1 MSPDNP
7 PTADTPDRLSRG
19 IDALAVLEATS
30 DGVFVLD
37 RDWRFVYLNPR
48 AVGRIGDGRDL
59 LGASIWE
66 VLPEMGGSTFE
77 ESCRRALAEHISFRC
92 EYLDPASSAWF
103 EASAHPFSEGLIVY
117 FREITDRRRHEAALQ
132 ESESRFRR
140 LADSVPVLIWMSG
153 PDKAG
158 VYFNKTWLDFTGR
171 PLERELG
178 DGWIEL
184 VHPDDLPALGACA
197 TAFAA
202 RQPFQTDFRLRRR
215 DGEWRWML
223 DTGIPR
229 FAPDGSFAG
238 YIGSCI
244 DITERKRAEDEL
256 RYQLEL
262 VRTITDN
269 AASGLVLM
277 DKRGHPTFMNPA
289 LERMTG
295 LKLDDIKKAP
305 LHHALHHNYPDGRPF
320 PMEDSPIDKSAETLL
335 PIRDHEDVFI
345 RKDGTFF
352 PVSCNVAPLEREGET
367 VGAVIEIRD
376 ITERRRAEE
385 RQRLLINELN
395 HRVKNTLSTVQ
406 ALAVQTL
413 RTTASPEAFRAA
425 FEARLIALS
434 DAHSILTRSNWT
446 DAELRDLLEHAL
458 APYRGGQASPARV
471 GLQGGAVRLP
481 PRTALTLGMAF
492 HELATNAAKHGALSA
507 STGSVQTAWRVED
520 ADRGASLRLEWR
532 EAGGPHVE
540 RPTRLGFGLRLIE
553 RSIEND
559 LDGEVRLDF
568 HSDGVRCAMI
578 IPLAARAGEPE

>member
-1 MSPDNP
+1 MLDAPEE
-7 PTADTPDRLSRG
+7 LSRG
-19 IDALAVLEATS
+19 FDAMAVLEATS
-30 DGVFVLD
+30 DGVFVLG
-37 RDWRFVYLNPR
+37 RDWRFTYLNPE
-48 AVGRIGDGRDL
+48 AVSRIGNARDL
-59 LGASIWE
+59 LGTSLWE
-66 VLPEMGGSTFE
+66 VLPEMGGSALE
-77 ESCRRALAEHISFRC
+77 QSCRRAMAKGVSTRC
-92 EYLDPASSAWF
+92 EYLHPSSSVWL
-103 EASAHPFSEGLIVY
+103 EASAHPFPEGLIVY

-140 LADSVPVLIWMSG
+140 LADSAPVLIWMSG

-171 PLERELG
+171 PLEQELG

-184 VHPDDLPALGACA
+184 VHPDDLRALEACM

-223 DTGIPR
+223 DTGVPR
-229 FAPDGSFAG
+229 FAADGSFAG
-238 YIGSCI
+238 YIGSCV
-244 DITERKRAEDEL
+244 DITERRAVEDEL

-289 LERMTG
+289 LEQMTG
-295 LKLDDIKKAP
+295 LKLEEIKEQP
-305 LHHALHHNYPDGRPF
+305 LHSALHHSYPDGRPF
-320 PMEDSPIDKSAETLL
+320 SMEECPIDKSAETLV

-367 VGAVIEIRD
+367 VGAVIEVRD

-406 ALAVQTL
+406 SLAVQTL
-413 RTTASPEAFRAA
+413 RTTASPEPFREA
-425 FEARLIALS
+425 FEARLMALS
-434 DAHSILTRSNWT
+434 DAHSLLTRSNWT
-446 DAELRDLLEHAL
+446 GAELRDVLEHAL
-458 APYRGGQASPARV
+458 APYRDGEAADARVQLRGAALRLPAR
-471 GLQGGAVRLP
+471 A
-481 PRTALTLGMAF
+481 ALTLGMAF
-492 HELATNAAKHGALSA
+492 HELATNAAKYGALST
-507 STGSVQTAWRVED
+507 STGRVEVAWRIEHTD
-520 ADRGASLRLEWR
+520 GAASLSLEWR
-532 EAGGPHVE
+532 ETGGPRAE
-540 RPTRLGFGLRLIE
+540 EPRRLGFGLRLIE
-553 RSIEND
+553 RSVEND

-568 HSDGVRCAMI
+568 HPDGVRCAMI
-578 IPLAARAGEPE
+578 IPMETWPGEPE